1 MCPGQPHPTT
11 HPVYPVNQESGSGSH
26 PGSAA
31 HLTGPERPAERGH
44 VSTSLACPVGLR
56 CRAIHGF
63 PRLFSQFSFFIWL
76 FDASDIYLFKIK
88 KKNHCLYFGLVL
100 LLHAGL
106 WLRQAGAAHLLRSTG
121 TSVLGLGSCVLG
133 SLSRGRG
140 NLAGP
145 GMEPPRWQADP

>member
-1 MCPGQPHPTT
+1 M
-11 HPVYPVNQESGSGSH
+11 
-26 PGSAA
+26 
-31 HLTGPERPAERGH
+31 
-44 VSTSLACPVGLR
+44 VSPDCF
-56 CRAIHGF
+56 HNF
-63 PRLFSQFSFFIWL
+63 PFSFGSLMRLIF
-76 FDASDIYLFKIK
+76 IYLKF